1 MDTNK
6 GVARAFQGFAMAHQ
20 FIPASLK
27 LKPIELL
34 LNRLFATEIDADEVD
49 FLRDKSVAIE
59 VPDVSLSFSV
69 SLVNKRLRVR
79 SETASADARMS
90 ANSTDFLLLIHNKV
104 DPDTLFFRRQLRVEG
119 NTELGLSLKNFLDTI
134 EVDQK
139 LPQPLFRLGD
149 KLASYLQQRKDEI
162 IVSS

>member
-6 GVARAFQGFAMAHQ
+6 GVARAFQGFAIAHQ

-34 LNRLFATEIDADEVD
+34 LNRLFATEIDADELD

-59 VPDVSLSFSV
+59 VLDVSLSFSV

-79 SETASADARMS
+79 SEAASADARMS